1 MGFRDLV
8 AEVDDTVFNTL
19 ADTAVIEGR
28 PVLGMFAAPWLQPQ
42 FGKLNT
48 GLREPS
54 FVMRTADAGEVDQG
68 QGLTI
73 DLPKL
78 DGGGEYIIVRLE
90 PDGAGLVALV
100 LRLKP

>member
-8 AEVDDTVFNTL
+8 ERIDATVFEVL
-19 ADTAVIEGR
+19 ADVGYIEGR
-28 PVLGMFAAPWLQPQ
+28 KVAGMFAAPWLQHTI
-42 FGKLNT
+42 GRLNT

-54 FVMRTADAGEVDQG
+54 FIMRVGDADGVDQG
-68 QGLTI
+68 QSVTI
-73 DLPKL
+73 ELPTL
-78 DGGGEYIIVRLE
+78 DGGGDYTIVHLE